1 MRSLRCSA
9 APSSRTTWSPNLSPR
24 CPAILLDV
32 ITFAVTFVIALVLYP
47 PTIRALRR
55 MKAGQVIQ
63 DELPESHQK
72 KAGTPTG
79 GGILFAAIAI
89 IAGVLAALAGHAG
102 VVPSVAGLIVGGLI
116 GFADDRSKLRV
127 GTRGIPARLKFPI
140 QVVLAIPV
148 AYFALQFGGTH
159 QLFLPSSFWLLFP
172 LAVVAIVAT
181 ANAVNLTDG
190 MDGLAGG
197 LSVIAIGSLA
207 LLFPRAQPGEK
218 AVAFSLCGALV
229 AFLVYNRYPA
239 RVFMGDTG
247 ALAIGYMLAA
257 MAIQQGLMVLLPLIG
272 LVFVLETLSV
282 IIQVAYFKASG
293 GRRVFKMTPIHYT
306 FHHQGWSE
314 NRIALTFWAA
324 GLLSVLATYWILQNT
339 YFPAGSH

>member
-1 MRSLRCSA
+1 LIFD
-9 APSSRTTWSPNLSPR
+9 L
-24 CPAILLDV
+24 V
-32 ITFAVTFVIALVLYP
+32 TFAVTFVIALVLYP

-63 DELPESHQK
+63 DELPDSHQK

-79 GGILFAAIAI
+79 GGLVFVTIAI
-89 IAGVLAALAGHAG
+89 LAGLLAIPAGHRGVL
-102 VVPSVAGLIVGGLI
+102 PSVAGLFVGGLI
-116 GFADDRSKLRV
+116 GFADDRSKLTV
-127 GTRGIPARLKFPI
+127 GNRGIPARLKFPI
-140 QVVLAIPV
+140 QVVLAIPI
-148 AYFALQFGGTH
+148 AYLALQLGGWH
-159 QLFLPSSFWLLFP
+159 QLFLPDSFWVSFP
-172 LAVVAIVAT
+172 LAVVAIAGT

-197 LSVIAIGSLA
+197 LSVIAIGALV
-207 LLFPRAQPGEK
+207 LLFPRAQAGEK
-218 AVAFSLCGALV
+218 AVALSLCGALV

-247 ALAIGYMLAA
+247 ALAIGYALAA
-257 MAIQQGLMVLLPLIG
+257 MAIQQGLMLLLPLIG

-293 GRRVFKMTPIHYT
+293 GRRVFTMTPIHYT

-324 GLLSVLATYWILQNT
+324 GLISALATYWILQNT
-339 YFPAGSH
+339 YFALGSK